1 MATSHYA
8 TWAPC
13 IKSRGAGRRS
23 LAGIAP
29 RTAACD
35 CPHRW
40 REHRHFQHSTQR
52 DGTKN
57 RQRSGASTRVEC
69 AVLTTGVRVETTRTR
84 VETATTETR
93 LGKCLVILG
102 LAATT
107 TCARRWCTPT
117 RSTGAA
123 SASAA
128 RRTRFRDEPLPD
140 APCCV
145 LGCGRLWLQTL
156 QRLGGWEH
164 TRPRA
169 RQTALKGG
177 YVEPAA
183 AR

>member
-29 RTAACD
+29 RAAACD

-40 REHRHFQHSTQR
+40 REHRHFQHGTQR

-69 AVLTTGVRVETTRTR
+69 AVLTTGVRVETTRASPACDVGDTTR
-84 VETATTETR
+84 EMLGHPRARGHHDVRTTMVYTHALNR
-93 LGKCLVILG
+93 GGLGV
-102 LAATT
+102 
-107 TCARRWCTPT
+107 
-117 RSTGAA
+117 RSPA
-123 SASAA
+123 
-128 RRTRFRDEPLPD
+128 RDEPLPD

-169 RQTALKGG
+169 RQTALKGR